1 MKKILIVLVMLLGVC
16 LVSVPVYAEEEQEQP
31 VIEEENDSAEK
42 WFAEF
47 FSAEK
52 VAMYISWVAY
62 IGTII
67 GLVAKVKQLK
77 QTNNL
82 TLKNVSD
89 EVKGLLQETIGDEVT
104 KQFNNMLP
112 SVLKTQEKT
121 NQIMSIFAK
130 ILTLSQ
136 ENTPESRVAIL
147 NLIEELGIVSKEIV
161 DNSKDVIEQGKELAE
176 KTKKQLNDR
185 IDAIVERNEEETE
198 VYDGTSI

>member
-1 MKKILIVLVMLLGVC
+1 MKKILILLVMLLGVC

>member
-1 MKKILIVLVMLLGVC
+1 MKKILILLVMLLGVC

-82 TLKNVSD
+82 TLKNVVTNNTKSAFNIKYMQD
-89 EVKGLLQETIGDEVT
+89 LTEKNISKREHLFLQKN
-104 KQFNNMLP
+104 KQTTVYLP
-112 SVLKTQEKT
+112 
-121 NQIMSIFAK
+121 
-130 ILTLSQ
+130 
-136 ENTPESRVAIL
+136 L
-147 NLIEELGIVSKEIV
+147 NVYPLHFYNEDGGEIV
-161 DNSKDVIEQGKELAE
+161 NDSITWTYEKYGENQNKITIVNTQGTINALMTTIK
-176 KTKKQLNDR
+176 
-185 IDAIVERNEEETE
+185 
-198 VYDGTSI
+198 VY